1 MLSITPY
8 RTGDEVA
15 LAEWIISA
23 CFEAGREDW
32 GAPEGERELQSVVA
46 VMPESDDGATV
57 ANR

>member
-8 RTGDEVA
+8 RTGDEVT